1 MPATKEKTK
10 AIEGTTVDATV
21 VRVVDGDTIRVKVQ
35 GEEESLRILALD
47 TEESNPG
54 SPKPV
59 SPWGK
64 QAKKEAEKL
73 FKADDKVKLQFPGNE
88 SVDECLQKYRGNY
101 GRLLVFVYLDNG
113 TDFQE
118 HMIEKGF
125 SPYFMKYGYAALPDN
140 HERYMQAEKQAQI
153 GNRGVWNQI
162 EVNGSEVR
170 NYAALGVWWYLRAE
184 IIQNY
189 RRFKQT
195 NADATVFNTRLDYEK
210 VLELAKKEEEAT
222 IFTELRN
229 PKRIAG
235 NNMFIGIGS
244 VEKPFSLFIPKVD
257 EAAGLE
263 IMSLIKNRYI
273 STDEEHPRRSYA
285 YVKGELSIYRDKP
298 QMIVTN
304 VKQIMDLPE
313 VGIGNRE

>member
-10 AIEGTTVDATV
+10 AIKSTTVDATV
-21 VRVVDGDTIRVKVQ
+21 VRVVDGDTVRVEVKGQ
-35 GEEESLRILALD
+35 EESLRILSLD
-47 TEESNPG
+47 TEESNAG
-54 SPKPV
+54 SPKSV

-64 QAKKEAEKL
+64 EAKKEAEKL
-73 FKADDKVKLQFPGNE
+73 FKVGDKVKLEFPGDE
-88 SVDECLQKYRGNY
+88 SVKECLQKYRGNY
-101 GRLLVFVYLDNG
+101 GRLLVFLYLGDG

-118 HMIEKGF
+118 HMIKKGF

-153 GNRGVWNQI
+153 ANRGVWNQI

-170 NYAALGVWWYLRAE
+170 NYARLGIWWYLRAE

-189 RRFKQT
+189 RQFKQK
-195 NADATVFNTRLDYEK
+195 NPDATVFNTRLDYEK
-210 VLELAKKEEEAT
+210 LVELAKKEESAT

-229 PKRIAG
+229 PKRIAV

-244 VEKPFSLFIPKVD
+244 VEKPFAVFIPKVD
-257 EAAGLE
+257 DTAGLK

-273 STDEEHPRRSYA
+273 STDNEHPRRSYA
-285 YVKGELSIYRDKP
+285 YVKGNLSIYRDKP
-298 QMIVTN
+298 QIIVTD
-304 VKQIMDLPE
+304 VKQIMDLPLLD
-313 VGIGNRE
+313 

>member
-1 MPATKEKTK
+1 MPATKEKAQAIKGTK
-10 AIEGTTVDATV
+10 VDAKV
-21 VRVVDGDTIRVKVQ
+21 VRVVDGDTIRVEVK
-35 GEEESLRILALD
+35 GEEESLRILSLD
-47 TEESNPG
+47 TEESNAG
-54 SPKPV
+54 SSKPV

-64 QAKKEAEKL
+64 EAKKEAEKL
-73 FKADDKVKLQFPGNE
+73 FKAGDKVKLQFPGDE
-88 SVDECLQKYRGNY
+88 SVEECLQRYRGNY
-101 GRLLVFVYLDNG
+101 GRLLVFVYLDDG

-118 HMIEKGF
+118 HMIKKGF

-140 HERYMQAEKQAQI
+140 HERYMQAEKEAQI
-153 GNRGVWNQI
+153 ANIGVWNQI

-184 IIQNY
+184 IIQNF
-189 RRFKQT
+189 RRFKQE
-195 NADATVFNTRLDYEK
+195 NADANVFNTRLDYEQ

-229 PKRIAG
+229 PKRIGG

-257 EAAGLE
+257 EAAGLK

-298 QMIVTN
+298 QIIVTN
-304 VKQIMDLPE
+304 AKQIMDLPE
-313 VGIGNRE
+313 VVIGNG